1 MVTKKKSPK
10 DKKLNKYIVS
20 TYKCITAI
28 KYFEVMA
35 EDEEEAEE
43 LALDLLWHLDYKVEG
58 FNKWDLGDFG
68 ILEIEEKKGE

>member
-20 TYKCITAI
+20 TYKCINAI

-43 LALDLLWHLDYKVEG
+43 LALDLLWHLD
-58 FNKWDLGDFG
+58 
-68 ILEIEEKKGE
+68 